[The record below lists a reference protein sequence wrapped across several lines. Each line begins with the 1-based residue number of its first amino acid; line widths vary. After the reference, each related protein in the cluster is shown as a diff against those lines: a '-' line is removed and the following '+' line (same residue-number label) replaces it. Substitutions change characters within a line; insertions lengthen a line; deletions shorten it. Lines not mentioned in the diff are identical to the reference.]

1 VSLKLSVLRPSSAP
15 GHAARPEDP
24 TELTLPGP
32 CRLPARLQR
41 GRGGKQARA
50 VIIKND
56 DVVRGGLSSAEQKC
70 RPPAKSRWVAA
81 SWPVGP
87 RAELGHSSPQLE
99 LHCRG
104 ATARASATTR
114 ATRPASR
121 PRPGRSPA
129 ALLALGRPRPLRR
142 GRARC
147 GLVRLNALLASHSAR
162 LLACSSHARHS
173 SPLLLQL
180 GLCDPF
186 CGRERAAVRG
196 GDDCALQRGQRSQ
209 PVELVPHAEA
219 SSAAARQAVA
229 ECTADKG

>member
-1 VSLKLSVLRPSSAP
+1 MRSSSRTMMWSE
-15 GHAARPEDP
+15 AA
-24 TELTLPGP
+24 
-32 CRLPARLQR
+32 CRLPNRSVGRLRRAAGLRRQR
-41 GRGGKQARA
+41 LG
-50 VIIKND
+50 
-56 DVVRGGLSSAEQKC
+56 SSAL
-70 RPPAKSRWVAA
+70 ALS
-81 SWPVGP
+81 
-87 RAELGHSSPQLE
+87 LGTARHSSSST
-99 LHCRG
+99 

-114 ATRPASR
+114 ATRSASR

-162 LLACSSHARHS
+162 LLACSSHARHL
-173 SPLLLQL
+173 SPLLLQF

-229 ECTADKG
+229 ECAADKG